1 MKGIYICPVII
12 YLLKLKI
19 AECLPKFWEK
29 RCPRISYKAADCNI
43 LQAPWS
49 FVCIHQNLE
58 EHFNWCVIR
67 KKKLDLVF
75 KEIHFS
81 FLLFN
86 VCFEKKRIMRYVAKS
101 YWVEKNAGI
110 LFLHDSLYTHLGIY
124 IMLNSMLTIKY
135 PDSEGKNNRKSWEDE
150 CVLLSKKFWVIWSS

>member
-1 MKGIYICPVII
+1 MKGIYICLVII

-86 VCFEKKRIMRYVAKS
+86 VCFEKENYEVCCQ
-101 YWVEKNAGI
+101 VI
-110 LFLHDSLYTHLGIY
+110 LGGKKMQASCFYMTHFTHLGIY

-150 CVLLSKKFWVIWSS
+150 YVLLSKKFWVIWSS

>member
-1 MKGIYICPVII
+1 MKGIYICLVII

-86 VCFEKKRIMRYVAKS
+86 VCFEKENYEVCCQ
-101 YWVEKNAGI
+101 VI
-110 LFLHDSLYTHLGIY
+110 LGGKKCRHPVSTWLTLHTLRHIHHVKFHVS
-124 IMLNSMLTIKY
+124 NKV
-135 PDSEGKNNRKSWEDE
+135 PRFRRK
-150 CVLLSKKFWVIWSS
+150 K

>member
-1 MKGIYICPVII
+1 MKGIYICLVII

-81 FLLFN
+81 FFSLMFVL
-86 VCFEKKRIMRYVAKS
+86 KKRIMKYVAKS
-101 YWVEKNAGI
+101 YWVEKKCRHPVSTW
-110 LFLHDSLYTHLGIY
+110 LTLHTLRHIHHV
-124 IMLNSMLTIKY
+124 KFHV
-135 PDSEGKNNRKSWEDE
+135 NNKVPRFRRK
-150 CVLLSKKFWVIWSS
+150 K